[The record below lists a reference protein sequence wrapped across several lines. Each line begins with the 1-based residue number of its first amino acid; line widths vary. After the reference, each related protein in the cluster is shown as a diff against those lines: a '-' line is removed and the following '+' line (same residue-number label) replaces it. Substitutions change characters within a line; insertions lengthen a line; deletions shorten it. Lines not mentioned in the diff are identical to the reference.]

1 MSDARR
7 AAPITGT
14 ARPVAPDA
22 PMAYHPRMPQAAQSL
37 RHPRAVVHAARIAG
51 VALAAVLTAAPPAR
65 AQDTPESA
73 KAKQDVLWAQMEDSI
88 RAIARGTDAV
98 VGVAVLDL
106 TDRHTFA
113 LNADAAYP
121 TASTIKLAVLAELY
135 RQHATGTG
143 ARLTDPYVVEAKDAI
158 PESDIL
164 GGLTPG
170 VTRLTNRDLATMM
183 IAVSDNG
190 ATNLLIDRVGMDKV
204 NAMLDGLGLRVTR
217 LRRRMLDLPAA
228 RAGRENT
235 ASPRE
240 LVALL
245 DALHAG
251 KVLGAK
257 AATDEFFAM
266 LATNKMSYLPR
277 LLPEGVRVAN
287 KPGWLDGVRSDAG
300 IVFVPNRPFAIAVM
314 TTFGRDHP
322 QLELAIARIGRA
334 AYAYFDRVGRS
345 SPLGRTM
352 P

>member
-1 MSDARR
+1 MCSSD
-7 AAPITGT
+7 
-14 ARPVAPDA
+14 
-22 PMAYHPRMPQAAQSL
+22 L
-37 RHPRAVVHAARIAG
+37 
-51 VALAAVLTAAPPAR
+51 
-65 AQDTPESA
+65 
-73 KAKQDVLWAQMEDSI
+73 
-88 RAIARGTDAV
+88 
-98 VGVAVLDL
+98 
-106 TDRHTFA
+106 
-113 LNADAAYP
+113 
-121 TASTIKLAVLAELY
+121 
-135 RQHATGTG
+135 
-143 ARLTDPYVVEAKDAI
+143 
-158 PESDIL
+158 
-164 GGLTPG
+164 
-170 VTRLTNRDLATMM
+170 
-183 IAVSDNG
+183 
-190 ATNLLIDRVGMDKV
+190 
-204 NAMLDGLGLRVTR
+204 
-217 LRRRMLDLPAA
+217 
-228 RAGRENT
+228 
-235 ASPRE
+235 E

-345 SPLGRTM
+345 SALGRTM